1 MDSDPFTA
9 FRLDPDPFTA
19 LHLGTDPISGSK
31 FPTSNY
37 TRLLKRRNV
46 AETDPGAGGSVILLP
61 SGVGA
66 ELQII
71 APDPDPTFFYQ
82 RLETVQNKI

>member
-19 LHLGTDPISGSK
+19 LHLGTDPKSGSK

-46 AETDPGAGGSVILLP
+46 AFAVQAVGQHKPGELGG
-61 SGVGA
+61 
-66 ELQII
+66 
-71 APDPDPTFFYQ
+71 FQ
-82 RLETVQNKI
+82 RAT